1 MFADSLLDTS
11 WAQYSRQSWT
21 TLTSFGLQ
29 AVAIGSLLLISL
41 LGGVGIPMARTVS
54 TPVVMGRSNPG
65 PAPRAQ
71 GARSTGVRLVPYS
84 GRIME
89 PRSIPTG
96 ISTDSGPATEP
107 ASGGCDQNCLASLP
121 IGDPNGAP
129 LVISGPRVVPVPPPA
144 AVTKV
149 FRTSTFLQGM
159 LIHKVEPVY
168 PSMAKIA
175 HVQGAVILAAIV
187 SKDGTMEHLQLMS
200 GHPLLVPAAMD
211 AVSRWRYRPY
221 ILNGE
226 AIEVETQITVNFILG
241 N

>member
-1 MFADSLLDTS
+1 M
-11 WAQYSRQSWT
+11 
-21 TLTSFGLQ
+21 
-29 AVAIGSLLLISL
+29 
-41 LGGVGIPMARTVS
+41 
-54 TPVVMGRSNPG
+54 
-65 PAPRAQ
+65 
-71 GARSTGVRLVPYS
+71 
-84 GRIME
+84 
-89 PRSIPTG
+89 
-96 ISTDSGPATEP
+96 
-107 ASGGCDQNCLASLP
+107 
-121 IGDPNGAP
+121 
-129 LVISGPRVVPVPPPA
+129 PVPPPA

-187 SKDGTMEHLQLMS
+187 SKDGTIEHLQLMS